1 MLNRPLRC
9 TLVTKRSYRER
20 RRPAMAAKVIITCA
34 LTGSGHTPSM
44 SPYLPYTV
52 SDLVDQGV
60 AAAEAGAA
68 VLHVHA
74 RNPEDGRPSA
84 DPALFAQ
91 YAKGI
96 KERCDAIVSITTGGG
111 TGMTVAERLK
121 GVLELKPELGTMNYG
136 SFPMID
142 RYRGQFTFDWEEAY
156 LESTRAEPFVS
167 TYADIEYML
176 KVVGPQTGTRFEAEA
191 YDTSHLYTLAYYLD
205 QGLVQPPIFVQT
217 IFGTMG
223 GIGPDVD
230 HIVHMK
236 RTADRLLGDAY
247 QWSTLGA
254 GRFQMGIV
262 TAAAIMGS
270 HVRVGLEDSLYL
282 GKGQVAESNASQVTK
297 IRGILEALSLEIAT
311 PAEAREMLGLKGLDN
326 VGY

>member
-1 MLNRPLRC
+1 
-9 TLVTKRSYRER
+9 
-20 RRPAMAAKVIITCA
+20 MAGKVIITCA

-52 SDLVDQGV
+52 GDIVEQGV
-60 AAAEAGAA
+60 AAAQAGAA
-68 VLHVHA
+68 VLHLHA
-74 RNPEDGRPSA
+74 RNPDDGRPSA

-96 KERCDAIVSITTGGG
+96 KARSDAIISITTGGG

-121 GVLELKPELGTMNYG
+121 GVLELRPELCTLNLGTMNYG

-142 RYRGQFTFDWEEAY
+142 RYRGQFRYGWEEPY

-176 KVVGPQTGTRFEAEA
+176 EVVGPQAGTRFEAEA

-205 QGLVQPPIFVQT
+205 QGLVKPPIFVQT

-223 GIGPDVD
+223 GTGPDVD

-254 GRFQMGIV
+254 GRFQLGIV

-282 GKGQVAESNASQVTK
+282 GRGQIAESNASQVTK
-297 IRGILEALSLEIAT
+297 IRGILEALSLEVAS
-311 PAEAREMLGLKGLDN
+311 PAEAREMLGLKGLDH